1 MHGLD
6 EPRFRQGKTCTN
18 ARLRLNLKYA
28 IICVAMNTEAKQDFI
43 RWKARQNQADLEG
56 AKIRWSRHGIAEL
69 VNEGW
74 SRALVEK
81 GLQGS
86 EVIEDYPTEHRPLPD
101 CLVLGW
107 LATGEPFHAVIAIDE
122 ANDRLFVVTVYEPS
136 PEEWED
142 DWRTR
147 KK

>member
-1 MHGLD
+1 MD
-6 EPRFRQGKTCTN
+6 
-18 ARLRLNLKYA
+18 A
-28 IICVAMNTEAKQDFI
+28 EAKQDFI
-43 RWKARQNQADLEG
+43 RCKAHQNRVDPEG
-56 AKIRWSRHGIAEL
+56 AKILWSRHGIAEL
-69 VNEGW
+69 VREGW
-74 SRALVEK
+74 NRALVEE
-81 GLQGS
+81 GLPGS
-86 EVIEDYPTEHRPLPD
+86 KVIEDYPTLHRQLPD

-122 ANDRLFVVTVYEPS
+122 VEDRLFVVTVYKPS